1 MVDMSFAY
9 KSGGNSRSRTS
20 FYRIGFDT
28 IRNKIKNG
36 CKIRRLFIIYSH
48 YCTALQERIRRND
61 PCPCNSN
68 KKYKDCHMRSIFNPR
83 ERFQVIVHNG
93 NVAQNFHM
101 ERKVGTD
108 EWVRKPGRMAMRIG
122 YLEKVYPDIDDL
134 ITLLTEEIPDN
145 RYILKQQANRLKHKM
160 YGIRYH
166 LKNFAEQED
175 KKISIQ
181 FALPGT

>member
-1 MVDMSFAY
+1 MYPILNLFPQIIFWLVLYRAKLIKLDKCIWTQFNPQPLSLHIVTHNHRMVDMSFAH
-9 KSGGNSRSRTS
+9 KSGGISRSRTS

-83 ERFQVIVHNG
+83 E
-93 NVAQNFHM
+93 
-101 ERKVGTD
+101 
-108 EWVRKPGRMAMRIG
+108 
-122 YLEKVYPDIDDL
+122 
-134 ITLLTEEIPDN
+134 IP
-145 RYILKQQANRLKHKM
+145 RH
-160 YGIRYH
+160 
-166 LKNFAEQED
+166 
-175 KKISIQ
+175 SS
-181 FALPGT
+181 

>member
-1 MVDMSFAY
+1 
-9 KSGGNSRSRTS
+9 
-20 FYRIGFDT
+20 
-28 IRNKIKNG
+28 
-36 CKIRRLFIIYSH
+36 
-48 YCTALQERIRRND
+48 
-61 PCPCNSN
+61 
-68 KKYKDCHMRSIFNPR
+68 MRSIFNPR

-134 ITLLTEEIPDN
+134 ITLFTEEIPDN
-145 RYILKQQANRLKHKM
+145 RYIFKHKM